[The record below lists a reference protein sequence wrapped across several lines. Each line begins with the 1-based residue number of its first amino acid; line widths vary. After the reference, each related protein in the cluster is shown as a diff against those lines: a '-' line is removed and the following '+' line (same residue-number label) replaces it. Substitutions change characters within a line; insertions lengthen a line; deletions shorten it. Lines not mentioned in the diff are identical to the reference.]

1 MPTIHNKPIPT
12 KVAASLEKAAAKALE
27 NAGGN
32 LKSVMGGHDLG
43 KLKTMGEY
51 FDFKQ
56 SAVLM
61 SNMDASKDLK
71 ALLGSLDKVLVGAK
85 VASAATI
92 EKHSVQFHTIE
103 VPAQGVN
110 LLIGG
115 QTFHIPSSLVANM
128 KNPHNV
134 GADNGPK
141 GSLGWS
147 LGNAHNKIDGQ
158 WAVSDAQI
166 DKVKT
171 AARPLLEKTLKAHGH
186 TVTSDAKISIAD
198 GFRDSLENL
207 EAERTKAGLP
217 LHADKNYYPVRIE
230 SSAGEWESAIHPKDL

>member
-12 KVAASLEKAAAKALE
+12 KVAASLEKAAAKATE

-32 LKSVMGGHDLG
+32 LKNVISGHDLG
-43 KLKTMGEY
+43 KLKTMGDY
-51 FDFKQ
+51 FNFKQ
-56 SAVLM
+56 TAVIM
-61 SNMDASKDLK
+61 ANMDASKDLQ
-71 ALLGSLDKVLVGAK
+71 ALFGSLDKILVGAK
-85 VASAATI
+85 LASAPTI
-92 EKHSVQFHTIE
+92 EKHSVQFQTIE

-110 LLIGG
+110 LIIGG
-115 QTFHIPSSLVANM
+115 QTFHIPSSLGANRP
-128 KNPHNV
+128 NPANV

-166 DKVKT
+166 AGVKT
-171 AARPLLEKTLKAHGH
+171 AVRPTLEKILKAHGH
-186 TVTSDAKISIAD
+186 SVTSDAKISIAD

-207 EAERTKAGLP
+207 ERERTKAGLP
-217 LHADKNYYPVRIE
+217 LHADRNYYPVRIE